1 MSESGNTHI
10 RALLNI
16 RVVLAMHKLLYFIIA
31 IINAKAFLNTL
42 YQRKMTN
49 FSPLN

>member
-16 RVVLAMHKLLYFIIA
+16 LVVLAMHKLPYFIIA
-31 IINAKAFLNTL
+31 TIQAKAFLNTL
-42 YQRKMTN
+42 HQRR
-49 FSPLN
+49 

>member
-16 RVVLAMHKLLYFIIA
+16 LVVLAMHKLLYFIIA
-31 IINAKAFLNTL
+31 IIQAKAFFKHFTSKKDDEFLA
-42 YQRKMTN
+42 
-49 FSPLN
+49 F